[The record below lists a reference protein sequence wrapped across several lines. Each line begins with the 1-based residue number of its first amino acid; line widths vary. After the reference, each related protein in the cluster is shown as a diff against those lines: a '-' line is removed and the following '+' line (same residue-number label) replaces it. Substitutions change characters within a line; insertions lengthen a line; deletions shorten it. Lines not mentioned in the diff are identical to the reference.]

1 MTRTFIR
8 LSSFIK
14 AWDAIGLSE
23 DDYQELETMLLKNPQ
38 LGPVIEGSGGVR
50 KVRFAVPGKGKR
62 GGARVIYIDVVV
74 EEAIYFL
81 YAYPKSVKDDLTKDE
96 VKALRKIAEKLK
108 HGKQGEMNG

>member
-1 MTRTFIR
+1 MKRTFIR
-8 LSSFIK
+8 LQSFIK
-14 AWDAIGLSE
+14 AWDAIGLNE

-96 VKALRKIAEKLK
+96 VKEFKKIADLLK
-108 HGKQGEMNG
+108 RGR